1 MDEKLLSYQ
10 IAITQIQG
18 IGPILAKK
26 LITYVGSVEGIFS
39 EKKRNLIKIPGIG
52 EYVAEQIAKQNVLS
66 CAEKEIEFIKK
77 YKIRPIFYIDSD
89 YPERLSHCTD
99 SPVMLFMMGETDL
112 NKKKIISIVGTRSAT
127 QYGKDICNELIA
139 NIAQRKH
146 DVLIVSGLAYGIDVT
161 AHKAAL
167 ANDLQT
173 VAVLGHGLDIMY
185 PATHKAVAKN
195 IIKQGALLTE
205 FLSNSDFLK
214 QNFVKRNRIVAGMA
228 DATIVVESSEK
239 GGALI
244 TAEIANSYNRDVFAF
259 PGRIDNKFSIG
270 CNKLIKTN
278 KAALIESVNDLEYIL
293 GWDRKKKKDTIQLA
307 IPLAQLNEV
316 ESKIYTILK
325 SEGQQNI
332 DILSVKT
339 NLQVNSLSAFLLN
352 LEFSGL
358 VKSSPGK
365 MYEALE

>member
-18 IGPILAKK
+18 IGPVLAKK
-26 LITYVGSVEGIFS
+26 LIAYVGSVDGIFS

-52 EYVAEQIAKQNVLS
+52 EYLAGQIAKQDVLS
-66 CAEKEIEFIKK
+66 RAEKEINFIKK
-77 YKIRPIFYIDSD
+77 YNIRPIFYLDQD
-89 YPERLSHCTD
+89 YPSRLTHCND
-99 SPVMLFMMGETDL
+99 SPVLLFMMGEPDL

-127 QYGKDICNELIA
+127 QYGKDICIDLIA
-139 NIAQRKH
+139 KISERKH

-167 ANDLQT
+167 ANGLQT

-185 PATHKAVAKN
+185 PSTHKNIAKN
-195 IIKQGALLTE
+195 IITQGALLTE

-259 PGRIDNKFSIG
+259 PGRIDNKYSLG
-270 CNKLIKTN
+270 CNKLIKSN

-293 GWDRKKKKDTIQLA
+293 GWDSKKKKDPLQFA
-307 IPLAQLNEV
+307 IPLAQLSDD
-316 ESKIYTILK
+316 ESKIYSILK
-325 SEGQQNI
+325 KEGQQNI

-339 NLQVNSLSAFLLN
+339 ELPVNTLSAFLLN

-358 VKSSPGK
+358 VRSFPGK
-365 MYEALE
+365 IYEALG

>member
-10 IAITQIQG
+10 IALTQIQG
-18 IGPILAKK
+18 VGPILAKK
-26 LITYVGSVEGIFS
+26 LVAYVGSVEGIFS
-39 EKKRNLIKIPGIG
+39 EKKRNLIKISGVG
-52 EYVAEQIAKQNVLS
+52 DYVAEQIIKQNVLPR
-66 CAEKEIEFIKK
+66 AEKEIEFIKK
-77 YKIRPIFYIDSD
+77 FKIKPIFYLDKD
-89 YPERLSHCTD
+89 YPERLSHCSD

-112 NKKKIISIVGTRSAT
+112 NTKKIISIVGTRSAT
-127 QYGKDICNELIA
+127 QYGKDLCNDLVTQIA
-139 NIAQRKH
+139 DRKH

-167 ANDLQT
+167 TNNLQT

-195 IIKQGALLTE
+195 IMKQGALLTE

-214 QNFVKRNRIVAGMA
+214 QNFVKRNRIVAGMS

-259 PGRIDNKFSIG
+259 PGRIDSKYSLG

-278 KAALIESVNDLEYIL
+278 KAALIESVSDLEYIL
-293 GWDRKKKKDTIQLA
+293 GWDSKKKKDTIQFA
-307 IPLAQLNEV
+307 IPIAQMSDDEN
-316 ESKIYTILK
+316 KIYSALK
-325 SEGQQNI
+325 SEGPQNI

-339 NLQVNSLSAFLLN
+339 NMPVNALSVLLLN

-365 MYEALE
+365 MYEAIV